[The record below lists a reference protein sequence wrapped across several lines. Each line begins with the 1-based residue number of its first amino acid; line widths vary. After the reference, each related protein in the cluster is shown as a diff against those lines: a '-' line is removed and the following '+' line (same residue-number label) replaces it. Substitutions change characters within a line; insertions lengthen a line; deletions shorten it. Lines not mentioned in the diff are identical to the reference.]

1 MYKSKDFTEL
11 RNWTLSND
19 VEVTI
24 NDLKEAF
31 EELTRAADIPVSI
44 IDIEI
49 DNSLPAIKIRSTL
62 NSNYMGIYVY
72 CNSNMVGMALEG
84 KGEQIK
90 APDLEKLFYKAV
102 GTVAGVY
109 DGYQKSK
116 NIMRRFGVSGTA
128 SALGA
133 GAGVAVGAAIGGSV
147 RLVAKGVKALLRD
160 KDAYEREMGFYELVL
175 GLGDYLI
182 GGVDPSN
189 IISKLRSKAEEGNA
203 VAQYLIG
210 SAYVEGRGVE
220 PNLDEAVRWFA
231 LAAANNEKRS
241 KEILA
246 VEYLYGEKEYSIDEK
261 ITGLKYLKELAD
273 NGDEEAAI
281 NIIDIYGFGSVD
293 GIPADIPKMIEAA
306 EVYADRGNTYAIM
319 VLART
324 YDTVCNNE
332 KVNDADYKDDA
343 KAAIWYHGILTL
355 KDREYMEEASMCLAN
370 MYMEGRGVE
379 ESPEYAT
386 KCLNIAA
393 KCGNI
398 GAKAALAYYMTFG
411 IGTEKD
417 HIGAQKMCED
427 VIRAGDQ
434 KEKSVAYYCNYKI
447 FDEAK
452 KYKQSMEYARKCLE
466 CKTTDAAKTA
476 ELENYLAEK
485 EELISKMTDEERREY
500 LQERKPI
507 SEHLNKKAIVIIAL
521 IIIALIGVFVIV
533 GKIKNS
539 TDENSKTYNSNT
551 VTGTQ
556 EFSSEA
562 EKAMASYNNFLSQ
575 DVIPTA
581 YKDYGAYEFQDEW
594 KKENCQFA
602 LALIDNDDVP
612 ELVLIDFEDGTED
625 DGYGRIYKYNNDE
638 VEQVDSLFM
647 SGEGQIL
654 YYEKAGYYT
663 DSFQQ
668 LDYGNERINDMAGIH
683 FFEMNWDDEG
693 ITFYVD
699 DEECSQEEYEEKL
712 AELTDG
718 QEPCLFEFYE
728 NTEEN
733 RTSVFGCS
741 DEVDNDAEEIV
752 IDSEEAAIEYVRNQF
767 DIEEGDTGDFENV
780 NIVCYGFSEESGC
793 YEVHIINDMEDHI
806 STLASYSVYP
816 DGSVYDCTMDEWVLD

>member
-1 MYKSKDFTEL
+1 MYNSKDFTEL

-220 PNLDEAVRWFA
+220 PSLDEAVRWFA

-273 NGDEEAAI
+273 NGDEDAAI

-343 KAAIWYHGILTL
+343 KAAIWYHSILTL
-355 KDREYMEEASMCLAN
+355 EDREYMEEASMCLAN

-379 ESPEYAT
+379 KSPEYAT

-434 KEKSVAYYCNYKI
+434 KEKSIAYYCNYKI

-476 ELENYLAEK
+476 ELENYLSEK

-500 LQERKPI
+500 LQERKPLFGRFKNKDKDGESLVASFI
-507 SEHLNKKAIVIIAL
+507 NKKTIL
-521 IIIALIGVFVIV
+521 IIIGIIVVLVAAAFIVKGV
-533 GKIKNS
+533 GN
-539 TDENSKTYNSNT
+539 NNKTEQSH
-551 VTGTQ
+551 
-556 EFSSEA
+556 SSESETIVDVGEKYKVATEKKKDAVFINDDTEILVQTEVDVPTITGNDALDSSVKEWAGSYEEEA
-562 EKAMASYNNFLSQ
+562 EEFKEQCVFIDLEGLDPHSDEEFYGTEYPIYFYLRNTIYIPSEDVYYMETPRVDDKILSLLYHSYIEDGGAHGYSSYSAGNFDVESGELLSLDMIADNYEAFS
-575 DVIPTA
+575 DVTLSYIINLA
-581 YKDYGAYEFQDEW
+581 DEKNEEMMEYGSEMFSGYEDTIRSMWSEGYPNWYMSDTGLIFVYNAYE
-594 KKENCQFA
+594 
-602 LALIDNDDVP
+602 LAP
-612 ELVLIDFEDGTED
+612 YADGT
-625 DGYGRIYKYNNDE
+625 IIIE
-638 VEQVDSLFM
+638 VPYSEISEYM
-647 SGEGQIL
+647 
-654 YYEKAGYYT
+654 KA
-663 DSFQQ
+663 
-668 LDYGNERINDMAGIH
+668 DYIKD
-683 FFEMNWDDEG
+683 
-693 ITFYVD
+693 
-699 DEECSQEEYEEKL
+699 
-712 AELTDG
+712 
-718 QEPCLFEFYE
+718 
-728 NTEEN
+728 
-733 RTSVFGCS
+733 
-741 DEVDNDAEEIV
+741 
-752 IDSEEAAIEYVRNQF
+752 
-767 DIEEGDTGDFENV
+767 
-780 NIVCYGFSEESGC
+780 
-793 YEVHIINDMEDHI
+793 
-806 STLASYSVYP
+806 
-816 DGSVYDCTMDEWVLD
+816 

>member
-1 MYKSKDFTEL
+1 
-11 RNWTLSND
+11 
-19 VEVTI
+19 
-24 NDLKEAF
+24 
-31 EELTRAADIPVSI
+31 
-44 IDIEI
+44 
-49 DNSLPAIKIRSTL
+49 
-62 NSNYMGIYVY
+62 
-72 CNSNMVGMALEG
+72 MALEG

-90 APDLEKLFYKAV
+90 APELEKLFYKAV

-133 GAGVAVGAAIGGSV
+133 GASVAVGAAIGGSV

-220 PNLDEAVRWFA
+220 PSLDEAVRWFA

-343 KAAIWYHGILTL
+343 KAAIWYHSILTL
-355 KDREYMEEASMCLAN
+355 EDREYMEEASMCLAN

-379 ESPEYAT
+379 KSPEYAT

-393 KCGNI
+393 KCGNV

-434 KEKSVAYYCNYKI
+434 KEKSIAYYCNYKI

-500 LQERKPI
+500 LQERKPMFGGFKKKEK
-507 SEHLNKKAIVIIAL
+507 SEGTGGNKKIVIAIVAAL
-521 IIIALIGVFVIV
+521 AVIV
-533 GKIKNS
+533 LI
-539 TDENSKTYNSNT
+539 
-551 VTGTQ
+551 
-556 EFSSEA
+556 
-562 EKAMASYNNFLSQ
+562 
-575 DVIPTA
+575 
-581 YKDYGAYEFQDEW
+581 
-594 KKENCQFA
+594 FA
-602 LALIDNDDVP
+602 LTKCNGNNNIQGSDY
-612 ELVLIDFEDGTED
+612 TEP
-625 DGYGRIYKYNNDE
+625 
-638 VEQVDSLFM
+638 
-647 SGEGQIL
+647 
-654 YYEKAGYYT
+654 EKAGV
-663 DSFQQ
+663 SS
-668 LDYGNERINDMAGIH
+668 NEEIA
-683 FFEMNWDDEG
+683 
-693 ITFYVD
+693 VS
-699 DEECSQEEYEEKL
+699 DEEYYDLNIYASNFSEAPLEHYYQGDYSAEELLNFAYQHNFYNNMDMMEW
-712 AELTDG
+712 AENMYYPSINGYD
-718 QEPCLFEFYE
+718 YY
-728 NTEEN
+728 NIRISEEN
-733 RTSVFGCS
+733 INYTLKKYFG
-741 DEVDNDAEEIV
+741 DEVVVDALSGLSNVDNYANGYYY
-752 IDSEEAAIEYVRNQF
+752 SEETGGNMPCGFALLY
-767 DIEEGDTGDFENV
+767 DIEKNDDTYTCYYHVYGEGYYDAGDVKYYSWSHDQATNEFGYSSASCELKLKASDLN
-780 NIVCYGFSEESGC
+780 NRNTYHLISF
-793 YEVHIINDMEDHI
+793 DM
-806 STLASYSVYP
+806 YF
-816 DGSVYDCTMDEWVLD
+816 

>member
-1 MYKSKDFTEL
+1 MIINIWREKMYKSKDFTEL

-31 EELTRAADIPVSI
+31 EELTRAADIPVFI
-44 IDIEI
+44 MDIEI
-49 DNSLPAIKIRSTL
+49 DNSLPAINIRSTL

-90 APDLEKLFYKAV
+90 APELEKLFYKAV

-133 GAGVAVGAAIGGSV
+133 GASVAVGAAIGGSV

-220 PNLDEAVRWFA
+220 PSLDEAVRWFA

-355 KDREYMEEASMCLAN
+355 EDREYMEEASMCLAN

-379 ESPEYAT
+379 KSPEYAT

-393 KCGNI
+393 KCGNV

-434 KEKSVAYYCNYKI
+434 KEKSIAYYCNYKI

-500 LQERKPI
+500 LQERKPVFAFK
-507 SEHLNKKAIVIIAL
+507 SKEKKEGANRKPWIVIGIVVL
-521 IIIALIGVFVIV
+521 VIICVVIFIN
-533 GKIKNS
+533 IKNENDGYGLLKGNHNA
-539 TDENSKTYNSNT
+539 TDSNSYVDTEESYEACMIYN
-551 VTGTQ
+551 
-556 EFSSEA
+556 E
-562 EKAMASYNNFLSQ
+562 FLSQ
-575 DVIPTA
+575 ESIIRDV
-581 YKDYGAYEFQDEW
+581 GGMEYEW
-594 KKENCQFA
+594 YLGNCDFA
-602 LALIDNDDVP
+602 LAYIDDDDIP
-612 ELVLIDFEDGTED
+612 ELLLYNWPDTDHVA
-625 DGYGRIYKYNNDE
+625 GYG
-638 VEQVDSLFM
+638 
-647 SGEGQIL
+647 IL
-654 YYEKAGYYT
+654 YSIKNGEIFEVKSLSLNDVRGIGYYERT
-663 DSFQQ
+663 GWYMDQYASTGYGDVIISCLDKEFPVFGFSLEYDDNGESEIVSYYIGKEGYQSFV
-668 LDYGNERINDMAGIH
+668 DMSKNE
-683 FFEMNWDDEG
+683 F
-693 ITFYVD
+693 T
-699 DEECSQEEYEEKL
+699 EEL
-712 AELTDG
+712 AKETDG
-718 QEPCLFEFYE
+718 IEMSEYVFFN
-728 NTEEN
+728 NTVEN
-733 RTSVFGCS
+733 RSK
-741 DEVDNDAEEIV
+741 
-752 IDSEEAAIEYVRNQF
+752 YLKQQ
-767 DIEEGDTGDFENV
+767 
-780 NIVCYGFSEESGC
+780 
-793 YEVHIINDMEDHI
+793 
-806 STLASYSVYP
+806 
-816 DGSVYDCTMDEWVLD
+816 